1 MLAFGCASLRL
12 PVVPLPPFCQS
23 LSMRRGD
30 TDEQTNTTKGRQ
42 TMCTTKPNTTHTPN
56 NTGFPPVPPEARQ
69 QAGVA
74 GQKREVQTSKATK
87 TPRLNISREV
97 KALNGTR
104 GRGAYFVRVKHDREW
119 NEIRV
124 TLTDGTCKRAETF
137 IDLGHTAETKAE
149 ALSEVRG
156 TVTHF
161 IAI

>member
-1 MLAFGCASLRL
+1 
-12 PVVPLPPFCQS
+12 
-23 LSMRRGD
+23 
-30 TDEQTNTTKGRQ
+30 
-42 TMCTTKPNTTHTPN
+42 MCTTKPNTTHTPN

-74 GQKREVQTSKATK
+74 GQKRGVQISKATK

-156 TVTHF
+156 TVIHF